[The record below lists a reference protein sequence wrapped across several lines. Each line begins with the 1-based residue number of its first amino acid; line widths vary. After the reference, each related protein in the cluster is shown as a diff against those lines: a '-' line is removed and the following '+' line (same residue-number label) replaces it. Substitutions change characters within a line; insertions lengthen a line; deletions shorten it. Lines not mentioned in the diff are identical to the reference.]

1 MNRKLELERKQ
12 KQRTAREPWRNRIV
26 GHGEQPAAQFLAN
39 PLNFRI
45 HPKAQRSAIVGV
57 MEEVGWVQSVV
68 VNKTTGH
75 VLDGHA
81 RIEEAMKLGDET
93 PVPFIEVE
101 LTEDEEAKILATL
114 DPIGAMAAVDK
125 AQLDAL
131 LHEVTTE
138 SAALQ
143 QLLSDL
149 AEENGIIPP
158 DELSGGGEGEEPTE
172 VPLAER
178 AFDMVFPSDNE
189 WGIPTLLPQAAL
201 AGLPMPCERWG
212 RYARG
217 SFNGGTLHFYTD
229 DARFETIWETPEK
242 IVMSQCKAILEPN
255 VSTGSMTPR
264 AFVLWGIYR
273 KRWISRWVQQYGV
286 AVFVD
291 LNVEPEFR
299 ELNLLG
305 VPRGWTHYATRGYD
319 TRFELLDAD
328 YRTACEHAD
337 GKPVV
342 FVVVGGGK
350 ATHAKCRE
358 AGWVHVPQEAHAIE
372 GRYSDG

>member
-1 MNRKLELERKQ
+1 MSKKREQ
-12 KQRTAREPWRNRIV
+12 TAPWRNRIV
-26 GHGEQPAAQFLAN
+26 SHGEQAAGQYMAN
-39 PLNFRI
+39 PLNWRI
-45 HPKAQRSAIVGV
+45 HPKAQRQALTGV
-57 MEEVGWVQSVV
+57 LGEVGWVQSVI
-68 VNKTTGH
+68 VNRATGH

-81 RIEEAMKLGDET
+81 RIEEALKLGDET
-93 PVPFIEVE
+93 PVPFVEVD
-101 LTEDEEAKILATL
+101 LTEDEEAKILATI
-114 DPIGAMAAVDK
+114 DPIGAMAATDK

-131 LHEVTTE
+131 LRAVSTE

-143 QLLSDL
+143 KLMSDL
-149 AEENGIIPP
+149 AEENGIIPA
-158 DELSGGGEGEEPTE
+158 DEIGDGEEGELDS
-172 VPLAER
+172 VPLPDK

-189 WGIPTLLPQAAL
+189 WGIPTLLPQAPL

-242 IVMSQCKAILEPN
+242 IVMSQCKAICEPN

-264 AFVLWGIYR
+264 AFALWGIYR
-273 KRWISRWVQQYGV
+273 KRWISRWVQQHGV
-286 AVFVD
+286 VVFVD

-299 ELNLLG
+299 DINMLG
-305 VPRGWTHYATRGYD
+305 IPRGWTHYATRGYD
-319 TRFELLDAD
+319 TRFELLEAD
-328 YRTACEHAD
+328 YKTACEHAD

-342 FVVVGGGK
+342 FVVIGGGK
-350 ATHAKCRE
+350 ATHEACRIN
-358 AGWVHVPQEAHAIE
+358 GWVHVPQEAHAIE